1 MHLSDATRFR
11 NPSTNHLPF
20 HAELRRG
27 RQTNA
32 WNPYV
37 KVGDMDCT
45 DIQKLLDA
53 YLDSSKEHLDS
64 CPDYFSPFREQDVGF
79 EFHEGECASLDV
91 VDTESRDRIG
101 VGKGIRNDE
110 VVSGDEVDVG
120 QVRGIDPDSMVN
132 VSSESFSE
140 SLFGVGRPT
149 GYGNCL
155 LAINCQ
161 CQYCN
166 GRSPASFIVHPVGD
180 NLSSLAIS
188 KLSLPRSSPCRGGQQ
203 RREVDIGGRVLQI
216 SRCGSARTM
225 DSSNSFCIVARTP
238 QYCSVIYVKSTMNAS
253 MVEEECPIEYHMREE
268 TRIDLRTPSS
278 SLRPSYSPLC
288 LSCDP
293 KSTDS
298 CFTFPTFAIISRD
311 CAGKSTTIHR
321 VILGREPVVKGHSLS
336 SSLSDISLIEF
347 CSDDRMAVW
356 AAARSRVMPTLSTG
370 FCDGR
375 KDTVTG
381 YGHSLF
387 RIDLRDDS
395 SSLVWSPSHAEFIT
409 EGLHSINGIM
419 SDATY
424 EHVVWVSS
432 SSACK
437 VWALDVRHKLAKV
450 VVSWSLPLLSD
461 DFGSQLSLTGIYGSG
476 VLMSQPISTSS
487 SSNRNRDA
495 YIQNIQPSPMFS
507 LKKDPNS
514 NALCMYQFPCA
525 RPRLGTRPLESVG
538 FQYIPKTY
546 DASSIARSAI
556 FPLPDAAGSIFNVGL
571 AALHYSSNTC
581 LSTEQ
586 LDHLCYQTKPLNVI
600 YVITMTSI
608 GDLYCHSLLETNG
621 AEETLARQFHGLPVG
636 TKAIPVPGDVEV
648 KTSNTG
654 NLSVCLSNEFPTPSN
669 ALTPYIVREAADCCT
684 YKSYD
689 IGDILGRTPQTDLPL
704 QESGEH
710 DKCAD
715 DKCAAGD
722 SIADQAADSKAPF
735 AAYDT
740 VNFNAATKEATSNCS
755 SSNDNITS
763 LGLAYLGLHNREET
777 SNSSVSVR
785 YSVEHSTPKFGV
797 VFSSELPKPSSQ
809 VVDSPAAAI
818 GVHPQPITL
827 PFNQTVVV
835 NRMDRDAMEY
845 DPLDDLGRGID
856 ASGKQRNNEI
866 DLGLITKLKSV
877 YYFNEKADT
886 GQQIGVKSEWCSDDE

>member
-1 MHLSDATRFR
+1 
-11 NPSTNHLPF
+11 
-20 HAELRRG
+20 
-27 RQTNA
+27 
-32 WNPYV
+32 
-37 KVGDMDCT
+37 MDCS
-45 DIQKLLDA
+45 DIPKLLEA

-79 EFHEGECASLDV
+79 DFREGEGASLDE

-101 VGKGIRNDE
+101 AGKGIRNDE
-110 VVSGDEVDVG
+110 VMSGEEVDID
-120 QVRGIDPDSMVN
+120 QVQGIDPGSSAN
-132 VSSESFSE
+132 VSSKSSSE
-140 SLFGVGRPT
+140 SLFGVGGPT

-155 LAINCQ
+155 LAIHCR

-166 GRSPASFIVHPVGD
+166 GRSPTSFIVYPVGGD
-180 NLSSLAIS
+180 LSSLAIS

-216 SRCGSARTM
+216 SLCGAARTM
-225 DSSNSFCIVARTP
+225 DSSNSFCIVARTS
-238 QYCSVIYVKSTMNAS
+238 QYCSVIYVKSTMKAS
-253 MVEEECPIEYHMREE
+253 VVKDECPIEYHMREE
-268 TRIDLRTPSS
+268 TRIDLRTPSA
-278 SLRPSYSPLC
+278 SLHPSYLPVS

-298 CFTFPTFAIISRD
+298 CFTSPTFAIISRD

-321 VILGREPVVKGHSLS
+321 VVLRREPVVKGHSLS
-336 SSLSDISLIEF
+336 SSISDISLIEF

-356 AAARSRVMPTLSTG
+356 AAARSRVMPKLSTG
-370 FCDGR
+370 FSNGG
-375 KDTVTG
+375 TMTG

-387 RIDLRDDS
+387 RINLRDDS

-419 SDATY
+419 SDTTN

-461 DFGSQLSLTGIYGSG
+461 DFGSQLSLTGIYGAG

-487 SSNRNRDA
+487 SSDRKRDA
-495 YIQNIQPSPMFS
+495 YIQNSQPSPPMFS

-525 RPRLGTRPLESVG
+525 RPRLGTQPLESSG

-546 DASSIARSAI
+546 DASSIARSTI

-571 AALHYSSNTC
+571 AAFHYSSKTC
-581 LSTEQ
+581 LSKKQ
-586 LDHLCYQTKPLNVI
+586 FGHLCYQTKPVNVI

-621 AEETLARQFHGLPVG
+621 AEETLARQYHGLPVG

-654 NLSVCLSNEFPTPSN
+654 NLSVSLSNEFPIPSN
-669 ALTPYIVREAADCCT
+669 AFTPYIVREAGDCCT

-689 IGDILGRTPQTDLPL
+689 IGDILRQKPQTDLPL
-704 QESGEH
+704 QESGDH
-710 DKCAD
+710 

-722 SIADQAADSKAPF
+722 SIADQAADSNAPF
-735 AAYDT
+735 AAYFS
-740 VNFNAATKEATSNCS
+740 VNSNAATKETALNCS

-763 LGLAYLGLHNREET
+763 FGPAYRGLHKSEDI

-809 VVDSPAAAI
+809 VVDSPATAI
-818 GVHPQPITL
+818 GGHSQPITT

-835 NRMDRDAMEY
+835 THIDRDAMEY
-845 DPLDDLGRGID
+845 DPVDDLGRGID
-856 ASGKQRNNEI
+856 AYGKQRNNEM
-866 DLGLITKLKSV
+866 DLGLITKLKSG
-877 YYFNEKADT
+877 YYFNENADT
-886 GQQIGVKSEWCSDDE
+886 SHQIGVKSEWCSDDE

>member
-1 MHLSDATRFR
+1 MRVSRCIYQRRDQVTEISLNNHF
-11 NPSTNHLPF
+11 PS
-20 HAELRRG
+20 HAKLHRG

-37 KVGDMDCT
+37 KVGDMDCS
-45 DIQKLLDA
+45 DIPKLLEA

-64 CPDYFSPFREQDVGF
+64 CTDYFSPFREQDVGF
-79 EFHEGECASLDV
+79 DLHEGEGASVDEG
-91 VDTESRDRIG
+91 DTESRDRIG
-101 VGKGIRNDE
+101 VGKDIRNDE
-110 VVSGDEVDVG
+110 VVSGEEVDVG
-120 QVRGIDPDSMVN
+120 RVQGIDPDSTAN

-140 SLFGVGRPT
+140 SLFGVGGPT

-155 LAINCQ
+155 LAIRCR

-166 GRSPASFIVHPVGD
+166 GRSSPASFVVHPVGD

-216 SRCGSARTM
+216 SRCGAARTM
-225 DSSNSFCIVARTP
+225 DSSNSFCIVARTS

-253 MVEEECPIEYHMREE
+253 VLEGECPIEYQMREE
-268 TRIDLRTPSS
+268 TRIDLRTPSAS
-278 SLRPSYSPLC
+278 IHPSYLPVC

-311 CAGKSTTIHR
+311 CAGESTTIHR
-321 VILGREPVVKGHSLS
+321 VVLRRETVVKGHSLS

-347 CSDDRMAVW
+347 CSDDRMAIW
-356 AAARSRVMPTLSTG
+356 AAARSRVMPKLSTG
-370 FCDGR
+370 FSNRG
-375 KDTVTG
+375 TVTG

-387 RIDLRDDS
+387 RINLRDDS

-419 SDATY
+419 ADKTN

-437 VWALDVRHKLAKV
+437 AWALDVRYKLAKV
-450 VVSWSLPLLSD
+450 VVRWSLPLLSD
-461 DFGSQLSLTGIYGSG
+461 DFGSQLSLTGIYGAG
-476 VLMSQPISTSS
+476 VMMSQPISTSTY
-487 SSNRNRDA
+487 SNRNRDA
-495 YIQNIQPSPMFS
+495 SIQNIQPSPMFS

-525 RPRLGTRPLESVG
+525 RPRLGTQPLESVG

-571 AALHYSSNTC
+571 AAFHYSSKTC
-581 LSTEQ
+581 LSNKQ
-586 LDHLCYQTKPLNVI
+586 LGHLCHQTKPANVI

-621 AEETLARQFHGLPVG
+621 ADETQARQFHGLPVG

-654 NLSVCLSNEFPTPSN
+654 NLSVSLSNEFPIPSN
-669 ALTPYIVREAADCCT
+669 ALTPYIVREAGDCCT

-689 IGDILGRTPQTDLPL
+689 IGDILSRKPQTNLPL
-704 QESGEH
+704 QESCDH
-710 DKCAD
+710 

-722 SIADQAADSKAPF
+722 SIADQAADSKSPF
-735 AAYDT
+735 AAYDS
-740 VNFNAATKEATSNCS
+740 VNSNAATKEAAFNCS

-763 LGLAYLGLHNREET
+763 GLAYRGLHKSEEI

-797 VFSSELPKPSSQ
+797 VFSSESPKPSSQ

-818 GVHPQPITL
+818 GGHPQPITSA
-827 PFNQTVVV
+827 FHQTVVV
-835 NRMDRDAMEY
+835 THIDRDAMEY
-845 DPLDDLGRGID
+845 DPVDDLGRGID
-856 ASGKQRNNEI
+856 AYGKHRNNEM
-866 DLGLITKLKSV
+866 DLGLITKLKSG

-886 GQQIGVKSEWCSDDE
+886 GHQIGVKSEWCSDDE